1 MNWNEELEERL
12 LHLRL
17 LDLDG
22 ALTTDEKDELDRL
35 MQSLENEE
43 TVQLASAFAHL
54 KTEQAQ
60 LQEEL
65 SAQQTENESLH
76 RIYDEQTLLIKDA
89 RQWLSKFEKRHRQIL
104 QNYTQLTGRTLV
116 P

>member
-17 LDLDG
+17 RELEST
-22 ALTTDEKDELDRL
+22 LTPDEKDELGRY
-35 MQSLENEE
+35 MQFLEEEE
-43 TVQLASAFAHL
+43 TEQLAPAFAHL
-54 KTEQAQ
+54 KAEQAH

-65 SAQQTENESLH
+65 TAQQAENESLR
-76 RIYDEQTLLIKDA
+76 RIHQEQTLLIKDA
-89 RQWLSKFEKRHRQIL
+89 RQWLAKFEKRHRQIL
-104 QNYTQLTGRTLV
+104 QSYTQLTGRALV